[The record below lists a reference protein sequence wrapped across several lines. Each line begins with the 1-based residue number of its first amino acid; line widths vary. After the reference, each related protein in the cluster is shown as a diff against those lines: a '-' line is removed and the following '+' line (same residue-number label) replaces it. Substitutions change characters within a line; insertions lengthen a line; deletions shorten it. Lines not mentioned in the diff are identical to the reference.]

1 MFNINEENLKK
12 INENENKIKELST
25 KINENNEQ
33 IEVLYFQNKRID
45 SEILSTDSH
54 INNLEEAKKMQ

>member
-25 KINENNEQ
+25 KINENNDQ
-33 IEVLYFQNKRID
+33 IEVLYLQNKRI
-45 SEILSTDSH
+45 EY
-54 INNLEEAKKMQ
+54 K